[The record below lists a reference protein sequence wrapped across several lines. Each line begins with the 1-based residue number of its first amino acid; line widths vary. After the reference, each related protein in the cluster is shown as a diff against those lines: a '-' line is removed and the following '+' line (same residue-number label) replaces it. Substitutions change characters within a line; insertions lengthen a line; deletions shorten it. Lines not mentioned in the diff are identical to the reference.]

1 MTGRLKIP
9 VCIAL
14 CGLLVT
20 AGWVSG
26 DVVHLKNGRSME
38 GIVLEESADQVMIKL
53 AYGEIGLPRSSVLEI
68 ERGESALGE
77 YLERREALVQRDAF
91 ATEWVALARW
101 ADDNGLD
108 HSSKEAAM
116 VAARLD
122 PGVEGLAPLMRGYG
136 YVFDPE
142 LAVWLTYDE
151 SMRRKG
157 YVQSG
162 GRWLS
167 PTEAMAERRALDEFE
182 RLRQEQQRQDRL
194 ARAVEMMALAR
205 MAEAEENRRRLEE
218 TSTYPVGLPLY
229 GGYPIVVPP
238 GNRPWPPSKP
248 GPPHVKPEPRP
259 PVEPPGASRTNHGG
273 LQKASNSSKQ
283 E

>member
-1 MTGRLKIP
+1 VIERLKTP
-9 VCIAL
+9 VSI
-14 CGLLVT
+14 GFYSLLLT
-20 AGWVSG
+20 AGSLVA
-26 DVVHLKNGRSME
+26 DVIHLKNGRSME
-38 GIVLEESADQVMIKL
+38 GIVLEESTDQVMIKL
-53 AYGEIGLPRSSVLEI
+53 AYGEIGLPRSSILEI
-68 ERGESALGE
+68 ERGESALAE

-91 ATEWVALARW
+91 AAEWVALARW
-101 ADDNGLD
+101 ADENGLD
-108 HSSKEAAM
+108 HSSKESAL

-162 GRWLS
+162 DRWLS
-167 PTEAMAERRALDEFE
+167 PAEAMAERRARDESE
-182 RLRQEQQRQDRL
+182 RQRLEQQRQDRL

-205 MAEAEENRRRLEE
+205 VAEAEENRRRLEE
-218 TSTYPVGLPLY
+218 TPTYPVGLPLY

-238 GNRPWPPSKP
+238 GHQPWPPDRPKP
-248 GPPHVKPEPRP
+248 SHGKPDPRP
-259 PVEPPGASRTNHGG
+259 PVEPPGAERANHGG
-273 LQKASNSSKQ
+273 IQKAPDSSKQ
-283 E
+283 